1 MKEWLFSLAKQLPW
15 FNLCSMIRLML
26 TVGNEISNTNISICL
41 LSISICLVVN
51 DIHEKTNQKIY
62 SQNC

>member
-1 MKEWLFSLAKQLPW
+1 MKEWLFSLTKQLPW

-26 TVGNEISNTNISICL
+26 TVGNEISNANISICL